1 LTFYYDPTSLIDIV
15 LLVAEQLVPLCY
27 LVRLLYEVFGVAG
40 DDFDWKFL
48 KIIRYEFIYKKV
60 SAVVLMAM

>member
-1 LTFYYDPTSLIDIV
+1 V
-15 LLVAEQLVPLCY
+15 C
-27 LVRLLYEVFGVAG
+27 LLYEVFGVAG

-60 SAVVLMAM
+60 SAVVLMAMQV